1 MNMKL
6 IKIIWLLAILAVIL
20 NSVFAVG
27 LGTTLSKIS
36 ISAVTGDE
44 SLDKRLRLI
53 NPDGG
58 SKSVSMLARNCAGE
72 DFYMP
77 FPKLEWIEFLPET
90 ISIPAKSKSEPIG
103 IKIAF
108 PDSSKYANR
117 RFTFELSFRMSNAG
131 FYSAGLAIPVFVDTN
146 PLRKPH
152 TGCPDCGLIAYPNK
166 LELVSMLDSVMLV
179 NWSADTIKLAIGWN
193 RPTLEGWQDAIM
205 LLERFMNTYIP
216 VPDTILIKPGG
227 KKKIFIKPLA
237 FPGKGKLYFVDGNG
251 YGDYIRIFWGEF

>member
-1 MNMKL
+1 MNMKS
-6 IKIIWLLAILAVIL
+6 IKIIWLLAILAAVS

-27 LGTTLSKIS
+27 LGTTLSKVS

-44 SLDKRLRLI
+44 SLSRRLQLI

-58 SKSVSMLARNCAGE
+58 SKTVAMFARSCAGE
-72 DFYMP
+72 DFYVP
-77 FPKLEWIEFLPET
+77 FPKLEWIEFLPGT
-90 ISIPAKSKSEPIG
+90 IEIPPKSRSEPVG
-103 IKIAF
+103 IKITI

-117 RFTFELSFRMSNAG
+117 RYTFELSFRMSNVG
-131 FYSAGLAIPVFVDTN
+131 FFSAGLAIPVFVDTN

-152 TGCPDCGLIAYPNK
+152 TSCPDCGLIAYPNK

-179 NWSADTIKLAIGWN
+179 NWSADSIKLAIGWN
-193 RPTLEGWQDAIM
+193 RPTLDGWRDAIM

-216 VPDTILIKPGG
+216 VSDTILIKPGG

-237 FPGKGKLYFVDGNG
+237 FPGKGNLYFVDCNG
-251 YGDYIRIFWGEF
+251 YGDYIRIFWREF